1 MFGIKRVKCFRMG
14 ELNQIR
20 ILSLKS
26 MIIASLPLEYK
37 EVL

>member
-1 MFGIKRVKCFRMG
+1 MFCVKEFQCSKMG

-20 ILSLKS
+20 SLTLKS

>member
-1 MFGIKRVKCFRMG
+1 MFGVKQVKCFRMG
-14 ELNQIR
+14 ELNPIS
-20 ILSLKS
+20 ILSYKS